1 MTHSE
6 RSRSVHSAPTIPRMS
21 ALRVHR
27 VRLTDPDLEAAWR
40 ALQDAGHV
48 DTPFLSWEWASA
60 LRDVPELV
68 SDAGVLVARRDGEV
82 VGLLPLERTR
92 IDGRRVLGVIGW
104 YWVGPDHTDV
114 IAAPADRAEVAR
126 AMLAELARTP
136 GWDVLDLDGLHPG
149 GALAAAVDRAFP
161 RPRFVVRPDEE
172 LPIAFVPLDG
182 EILSGHG
189 RKQVRKEIRRAEA
202 GGGAFRVATDPGEL
216 PELLDRMM
224 DLHVA
229 RFGDRS
235 RVFATPARRR
245 FHHLAAARL
254 AAAGLVRVHELRVGP
269 DPADAAAITYT
280 LAWRGS
286 LLFYS
291 GGLRTDIGMTPGF
304 SVRAQAMLAAAE
316 AGFAEVDML
325 RGDHGYKERFRAEVR
340 PDVRRRV
347 ARVNAGLVRMV
358 AARGARGL
366 VERAREKASALRGGP
381 AAGAAPSGAVSEG

>member
-1 MTHSE
+1 
-6 RSRSVHSAPTIPRMS
+6 MS
-21 ALRVHR
+21 ALQVHR
-27 VRLTDPDLEAAWR
+27 VRLTDPDLEPAWR
-40 ALQDAGHV
+40 RLQDGGHV
-48 DTPFLSWEWASA
+48 DTPFLSWQWVSA

-68 SDAGVLVARRDGEV
+68 ADAGVLVARRDGEV

-92 IDGRRVLGVIGW
+92 LEGRRVLGVIGW

-114 IAAPADRAEVAR
+114 VAAPGDRAEVAR
-126 AMLAELARTP
+126 AMLAEVARTP

-149 GALAAAVDRAFP
+149 GALAAAVDEVFGRSA
-161 RPRFVVRPDEE
+161 RVPRFVVRPTEE
-172 LPIAFVPLDG
+172 LPIAYVD
-182 EILSGHG
+182 LSGEVLSNHG
-189 RKQVRKEIRRAEA
+189 RKQVRKEIRRAEVA
-202 GGGAFRVATDPGEL
+202 GGGFSVVTDPARF
-216 PELLDRMM
+216 PALLDAMM

-245 FHHLAAARL
+245 FHQLAAARL
-254 AAAGLVRVHELRVGP
+254 GESGLVRMHLLAVGEEP
-269 DPADAAAITYT
+269 AAITYT
-280 LAWRGS
+280 LGWQGS

-304 SVRAQAMLAAAE
+304 SVRASAMLAAAE
-316 AGFAEVDML
+316 DGYREVDML

-358 AARGARGL
+358 ATRGARAL
-366 VERAREKASALRGGP
+366 AERAREKVSSMRRGP
-381 AAGAAPSGAVSEG
+381 AADAAPSGVVAEG

>member
-1 MTHSE
+1 MH
-6 RSRSVHSAPTIPRMS
+6 VHSALTIPRMS
-21 ALRVHR
+21 ALRVDR
-27 VRLTDPDLEAAWR
+27 VRLTDPSLEGAWR
-40 ALQDAGHV
+40 RLQDAGHV

-60 LRDVPELV
+60 LRDVPELTADV
-68 SDAGVLVARRDGEV
+68 GVLVARRGDEV

-92 IDGRRVLGVIGW
+92 IDGRRVLGVAGW

-114 IAAPADRAEVAR
+114 VAAPADRPRVAA

-136 GWDVLDLDGLHPG
+136 GWDVLDLDGLAPD
-149 GALAAAVDRAFP
+149 GALASAVDGAFG
-161 RPRFVVRPDEE
+161 RPRFVVRPTEE
-172 LPIAFVPLDG
+172 LPIAYVALDG
-182 EILSGHG
+182 EVLSNHG
-189 RKQVRKEIRRAEA
+189 RKQVRKELRRAEA
-202 GGGAFRVATDPGEL
+202 GGGGFTATTDPAAF
-216 PELLDRMM
+216 PDLLDRMM

-254 AAAGLVRVHELRVGP
+254 GADGLVRVHELRVGP

-316 AGFAEVDML
+316 AGFTEVDLL

-340 PDVRRRV
+340 ADVRRRV
-347 ARVNAGLVRMV
+347 ARVNPALVRTV
-358 AARGARGL
+358 VARGARAIAQ
-366 VERAREKASALRGGP
+366 RAGEKASALRRKP
-381 AAGAAPSGAVSEG
+381 AGAAGPDGAVAEG

>member
-1 MTHSE
+1 
-6 RSRSVHSAPTIPRMS
+6 MS

-27 VRLTDPDLEAAWR
+27 VRLTDPDLGPAWR
-40 ALQDAGHV
+40 RLQEAGHV
-48 DTPFLSWEWASA
+48 DTPFLSWQWASA
-60 LRDVPELV
+60 LRDVPELTA
-68 SDAGVLVARRDGEV
+68 DMGVLVCRRGSEV

-92 IDGRRVLGVIGW
+92 LDGRRVLGIAGW

-114 IAAPADRAEVAR
+114 VAAPADRAEVAA

-136 GWDVLDLDGLHPG
+136 GWDVLDLDGLNPD
-149 GALAAAVDRAFP
+149 GALAAAVDGAFA
-161 RPRFVVRPDEE
+161 RPRFVVRPTEE
-172 LPIAFVPLDG
+172 LPISYVPLDG
-182 EILSGHG
+182 EILSNHG

-202 GGGAFRVATDPGEL
+202 GGGAFSLVTDPDRF
-216 PELLDRMM
+216 PALLERMM

-245 FHHLAAARL
+245 FHQIAAARL
-254 AAAGLVRVHELRVGP
+254 GDAGLVRVHELRVGP
-269 DPADAAAITYT
+269 EPADAAAITYT
-280 LAWRGS
+280 LAWRGA

-316 AGFAEVDML
+316 DGFGEVDLL

-340 PDVRRRV
+340 SDVRRRV

-358 AARGARGL
+358 VTRGARAL
-366 VERAREKASALRGGP
+366 AERAREKASALRREP
-381 AAGAAPSGAVSEG
+381 AQGAAPSGAVSEG

>member
-1 MTHSE
+1 
-6 RSRSVHSAPTIPRMS
+6 MS
-21 ALRVHR
+21 ALQVQR
-27 VRLTDPDLEAAWR
+27 VRLTDPDLEPAWR
-40 ALQDAGHV
+40 RLQDAGHV
-48 DTPFLSWEWASA
+48 DTPFLSWQWASA

-68 SDAGVLVARRDGEV
+68 ADAGVLVARRDGEV

-92 IDGRRVLGVIGW
+92 LEGRRVLGVIGW

-114 IAAPADRAEVAR
+114 VAAPADRPEVAG

-136 GWDVLDLDGLHPG
+136 GWDVLDLDGIAPD
-149 GALAAAVDRAFP
+149 GALASAVDGVFG
-161 RPRFVVRPDEE
+161 RPRFVVRPTEE
-172 LPIAFVPLDG
+172 LPISYVPLAG

-202 GGGAFRVATDPGEL
+202 GGGAFSLVTEPQRF
-216 PELLDRMM
+216 PELLERMM

-229 RFGDRS
+229 RFGRRS

-245 FHHLAAARL
+245 FHRL
-254 AAAGLVRVHELRVGP
+254 AAQRLGEAGLVRLHELRVGP
-269 DPADAAAITYT
+269 EPADAAAITYT
-280 LAWRGS
+280 LAWRGR

-316 AGFAEVDML
+316 DGFAEVDML
-325 RGDHGYKERFRAEVR
+325 RGDHGYKDRFRAEVR

-358 AARGARGL
+358 ATRGAR
-366 VERAREKASALRGGP
+366 VIAERARSRLSALRRTSIGTAGP
-381 AAGAAPSGAVSEG
+381 DGVVTEG